1 MQMCKMKC
9 KAKKTTTTTTKL
21 ISNPQ
26 EKRQVL
32 ERNDEGI
39 DDSRLAALFFKG
51 WRKII
56 IKINDHS
63 RVKVERNVR
72 KYRNEGNV
80 FA

>member
-9 KAKKTTTTTTKL
+9 KAKKTTTTTKL